1 MAEVNLYEKL
11 QEDEKSP
18 RTELKEALSQ
28 YVSDTFS
35 YIKTVKDLLK
45 ENSKW
50 MLMRETELNMLVDIK
65 ERAEKTSPELEEELA
80 ASLKATLSGLEQLQH
95 FLDALEKL
103 AVTSVHV
110 FQEDNPVIFL
120 PEESDL
126 GTVQDVITAAQ
137 IICPLLVE
145 FKRDANT
152 FFSPKLQNVEV
163 LAYQLD
169 QYIKAV
175 QNICVNLKKGP
186 FSDFCFTKSAVDI
199 DEDFSEKDIQWMLS
213 HINVLNE
220 LRMDEAFRMVFLFQ
234 EESCC
239 SFIDTF
245 SERQPRMLQFLDELE
260 DSAVQLDRMNKG
272 AKISSVAGSSVGAV
286 GGVLSIIGL
295 ALIPVTAGVSLAL
308 TMTGVGMG
316 ITSGV
321 NSLVTTATEIGVNR
335 TQQKRASE
343 TFQKFMEDVKSLQD
357 CLEEVT
363 FQSIVKEV
371 PDVAICVGKVL
382 CKGANVAKGID
393 SLVESAS
400 AVKVL
405 KSEQLVAS
413 AGKVVAEKANA
424 LRNVP
429 RVASELPDIGQA
441 AAKGPLAL
449 SKTARGGFIALN
461 ALFLGM
467 DVFFIVK
474 DSISLAKGSETEV
487 SKFIRAR
494 AALWRSE
501 MNAWKKIHDSLEK
514 GQLSFQK
521 KQAILKS
528 QFYPD
533 VELMKQW
540 SVKWEEK
547 TVTESLSEQV
557 DDKATDNG
565 YCVLQ

>member
-1 MAEVNLYEKL
+1 MAEGNPGEKL
-11 QEDEKSP
+11 HKDEKSP

-35 YIKTVKDLLK
+35 YIETVKDFLK

-65 ERAEKTSPELEEELA
+65 ERATSIDLSVSHVTQSQDKGKAFLEYMKSKFTKPKADSRRAELEEELA
-80 ASLKATLSGLEQLQH
+80 ASLKATLIGLERLQH
-95 FLDALEKL
+95 FLDAVEKL
-103 AVTSVHV
+103 AVTSVQV
-110 FQEDNPVIFL
+110 FQEDNPVL
-120 PEESDL
+120 HLTEEIDL
-126 GTVQDVITAAQ
+126 GTVQDIINAAQ
-137 IICPLLVE
+137 ILCPLLVV
-145 FKRDANT
+145 FKRDANA
-152 FFSPKLQNVEV
+152 FFKPKLQNVEV

-175 QNICVNLKKGP
+175 QKICGNLKKGP

-199 DEDFSEKDIQWMLS
+199 DEDFSEEDIQRMFS

-220 LRMDEAFRMVFLFQ
+220 LRMDEAFRMVFMFQ
-234 EESCC
+234 EECCC
-239 SFIDTF
+239 SFIDKF
-245 SERQPRMLQFLDELE
+245 SQCQPRMLQFLDELE
-260 DSAVQLDRMNKG
+260 DSAVQLDQMNKG
-272 AKISSVAGSSVGAV
+272 AKISSVAGSSVGAA

-343 TFQKFMEDVKSLQD
+343 TFQKFMEDVKSLQV
-357 CLEEVT
+357 CLDEVT
-363 FQSIVKEV
+363 YQNSNIAEV
-371 PDVAICVGKVL
+371 AFCVGKVL

-393 SLVESAS
+393 SLVDAAS

-413 AGKVVAEKANA
+413 AGKAVAEEANA

-501 MNAWKKIHDSLEK
+501 MDVWQKIHDSLEK

-528 QFYPD
+528 QFYLD
-533 VELMKQW
+533 V
-540 SVKWEEK
+540 
-547 TVTESLSEQV
+547 
-557 DDKATDNG
+557 
-565 YCVLQ
+565 